1 MADAL
6 IISRPLSKKGERENE
21 GEREACG
28 EIDDW
33 ALLPLRPSVRSV
45 VRPSAMLM
53 DATDARMSCFIV
65 EVDLVDRARQAGSRV
80 RPFYFSRVSSDVL
93 YHTNLDGRQLL

>member
-6 IISRPLSKKGERENE
+6 IISRPLSKKGERERMR
-21 GEREACG
+21 EREACG

-33 ALLPLRPSVRSV
+33 ALLPRPSARA
-45 VRPSAMLM
+45 RPSAMLM

-65 EVDLVDRARQAGSRV
+65 EVDLVDRAKRQAGLGPSIFHES
-80 RPFYFSRVSSDVL
+80 PPILSYKF
-93 YHTNLDGRQLL
+93 GRNSET